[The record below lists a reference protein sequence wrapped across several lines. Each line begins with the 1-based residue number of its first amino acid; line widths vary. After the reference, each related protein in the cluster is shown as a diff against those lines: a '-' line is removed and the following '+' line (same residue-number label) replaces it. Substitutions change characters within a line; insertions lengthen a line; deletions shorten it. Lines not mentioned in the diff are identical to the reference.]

1 MIMKK
6 IIPYGK
12 HFIDSKDIKSVIK
25 NLKSGSITQGPTIE
39 KFENKIKKILNCKYA
54 VAI

>member
-25 NLKSGSITQGPTIE
+25 KSKKWVDNSGPTIE
-39 KFENKIKKILNCKYA
+39 KFENKIKKF
-54 VAI
+54 